1 MSSSSW
7 SVSVVK
13 FASFK
18 GWSLKEE
25 QGPLPSLCMDCHF
38 LNTNMAWLHQ
48 GGGGGG
54 RGGGGGDQSKEEF
67 SRDYYPGEHTKDQS
81 FDQNCRFHS
90 QNYFIVK
97 TIS

>member
-7 SVSVVK
+7 AVSVVK

-38 LNTNMAWLHQ
+38 LNTNMAWLTQ
-48 GGGGGG
+48 GVGGGWGMTL
-54 RGGGGGDQSKEEF
+54 
-67 SRDYYPGEHTKDQS
+67 GEVLSWVWWTA
-81 FDQNCRFHS
+81 
-90 QNYFIVK
+90 
-97 TIS
+97 